1 MAKWYKTVAEK
12 YLNVGTVLVLIG
24 AMWLYLW
31 AFPWRAA
38 YFGDPRWGHNY
49 AESMAFLA
57 VGLAVLNGRLLSDWM
72 ALLSA
77 MLIVPVSLELWPVP
91 LTALL
96 AAALLVLI
104 VVDMI
109 VERGRENDLTQPS
122 NRRLTF
128 WLKRHLLRFAFLMLA
143 HLALIYYFVRLPFG
157 TYEDELVTKVYDAM
171 LIVLM
176 ILAML
181 EGSVKQVWGA
191 PVPYLSF
198 FWGLLTM
205 IVSLILLFWQAET
218 RILLV
223 LTLAVTAIGIVAMVK
238 QLQSERAL
246 AAAETEAAE
255 A

>member
-1 MAKWYKTVAEK
+1 MPKWYKTVVEK
-12 YLNVGTVLVLIG
+12 YVNAGTPLVLMG

-57 VGLAVLNGRLLSDWM
+57 VGLAVFNGRLVSDWLS
-72 ALLSA
+72 LLSA
-77 MLIVPVSLELWPVP
+77 LLIVPVSLELWPVP
-91 LTALL
+91 VTAAL
-96 AAALLVLI
+96 AAVLALLVI
-104 VVDMI
+104 VDMI
-109 VERGRENDLTQPS
+109 VERGRREDLLQPA

-143 HLALIYYFVRLPFG
+143 HLALIYFFVRLPFG

-171 LIVLM
+171 LIVFM

-181 EGSVKQVWGA
+181 EGAVKQLWK
-191 PVPYLSF
+191 VPTPTLSF
-198 FWGLLTM
+198 FWGMLMM
-205 IVSLILLFWQAET
+205 IVSLILLFWQPET

-223 LTLAVTAIGIVAMVK
+223 LTLAATAVGIVALAQNRKAEVVK
-238 QLQSERAL
+238 A
-246 AAAETEAAE
+246 
-255 A
+255 